1 MGAIGAPVLILGG
14 TVDRHTS
21 IEEARSLF
29 EAAAAP
35 KDFWAVEG
43 AAHVNLH
50 RFAKGEYERRLSS
63 FLETYMTPP
72 KSP

>member
-1 MGAIGAPVLILGG
+1 MATIGTPVFILSG

-43 AAHVNLH
+43 AAHVNLY
-50 RFAKGEYERRLSS
+50 RFAKGEYERRVSS
-63 FLETYMTPP
+63 FLERYMTPP
-72 KSP
+72 RSP